1 MRLVTE
7 ILVIIA
13 AAMIGMILVVDY
25 PAVEEVA
32 SGRVGALRII
42 APAIIILA
50 TVLRIVTGRRM
61 GG

>member
-32 SGRVGALRII
+32 SGRVGKSS
-42 APAIIILA
+42 
-50 TVLRIVTGRRM
+50 RRRR
-61 GG
+61 